1 MKNKKYILILVLIL
15 IFQGCSEVDSNN
27 YTLKYNNNV
36 TYVKT
41 ETDDFN
47 DIKKQLLSKIFIR
60 YTNNERYCL
69 FTYENTEF
77 IQNNNS
83 PDEMLHIIYPKSINE
98 INKLKSEMVNYLD
111 LIDTYKISH
120 KEQIYLK
127 EIVNIYIN
135 LLDEVSKITIK
146 TEDDKIYFYDN
157 NLSNVQYME
166 LRNKIIQKIYQE

>member
-1 MKNKKYILILVLIL
+1 
-15 IFQGCSEVDSNN
+15 
-27 YTLKYNNNV
+27 
-36 TYVKT
+36 
-41 ETDDFN
+41 
-47 DIKKQLLSKIFIR
+47 
-60 YTNNERYCL
+60 
-69 FTYENTEF
+69 
-77 IQNNNS
+77 
-83 PDEMLHIIYPKSINE
+83 MLHIIYPKSINE
-98 INKLKSEMVNYLD
+98 INKLKSEMVNYLG

-135 LLDEVSKITIK
+135 LLNEVSKITIK